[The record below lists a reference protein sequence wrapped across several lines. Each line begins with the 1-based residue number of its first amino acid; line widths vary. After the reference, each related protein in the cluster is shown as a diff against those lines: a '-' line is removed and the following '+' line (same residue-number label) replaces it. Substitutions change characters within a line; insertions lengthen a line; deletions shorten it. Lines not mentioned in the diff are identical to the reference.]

1 MPQIVNTFLKS
12 KMNKDLDSRIIP
24 NGEYRDAQNLQISRS
39 QGAEVGEFENVL
51 GNEQQQYLYTGRNGA
66 NYTGKIIGQFTDPV
80 EGNIYIM
87 SAGYSGNGRCP
98 RDIVVYSGAA
108 LQSASTISLY
118 SKGPGGA
125 LLNPQVLG
133 IEVGMT
139 LWGDNWNGQPSGDG
153 GQETDAIV
161 TAVTAT
167 NIVLSQSITLAGGG
181 FVGEGD
187 KIYIGWNNT
196 IHRYNVNS
204 NTLTLLVRGSFLNFH
219 QDYRIFGIN
228 LLEDLLF
235 WTDNRNQPRKI
246 NVTLANPLDLINPT
260 HYVNEDQISV
270 AKYYPYETPLV
281 LRQTIRG
288 ITAGAQDTARK
299 GYTLT
304 MADTTNIQIGD
315 IVSGFP
321 SQGSQELWNVIYI
334 DPNVSVVIYNNF
346 KDGSATQRPGAYNG
360 TDNINITF
368 SNTTMSNSAERKLSR
383 GFDQTCRAAGAV
395 AVGSLLSINY
405 NYNNVNTEQSPQPTP
420 RIGDYIT
427 SATMN
432 GPSGL
437 GITISDEVVITEVN
451 LITPGATGKID
462 IKLSKA
468 VTVNAIGNDITI
480 SANPNYN
487 DTFTGDPDLIEE
499 KFVRFSYRFKYED
512 NEYSLAAPYTQL
524 CFIPDQE
531 GIIGG
536 GKNEQLQDMVNIYD
550 STIVE
555 WFTNKIDTIAL
566 KIPLPDGGTTEA
578 TALEFLNN
586 NYKVTNI
593 EILYKESDGLSSK
606 ILDSIEVN
614 NLTASNIVKIPNS
627 TGNTT
632 QFYYDFNYESI
643 KPYRTLPTSEQ
654 NRVYDNVPL
663 KALGQEVSANRV
675 IYGNFLQKHTPPNN
689 LDYEVI
695 NSNKSVSYNNYSQYP
710 NHSVKQNRSYQVG
723 WVLSDR
729 YGRASS
735 VVLSSNDDNPLLNG
749 STIYVPYKTW
759 GELDNTITDITT
771 YKWLGSAL
779 RVKLNNGITQT
790 TNNSI
795 TGEPGLYKA
804 EEDTSV
810 DSATIVNPGTGY
822 TVGDKCTTNYGALGN
837 LGLGE
842 DFEIQVQSI
851 SGGGPTGPI
860 SGFTIINRGSGYVN
874 DQILTLV
881 GGTGS
886 NATVKVT
893 VNDANPTGWQSY
905 KLVVKQQEQEYYNV
919 YLPGFISGYPVVNS
933 GEYGRIA
940 FSVLL
945 GDNINKV
952 PRDLNEVGPLQDEF
966 SASVNLF
973 GRVNNPNIDNKNKGA
988 AGNYYNNRTYPW
1000 NTQYFPGRKN
1010 DEAVT
1015 VGNIG
1020 QSGLQLGTSP
1030 FDNTGTQGEF
1040 NNSTGDIP
1048 WGNPG
1053 VYQSL
1058 YNQEQAPIAMGLKI
1072 GAEESQPQL
1081 TQAGSPQ
1088 LNTLGAKVT
1097 ANVFGAAQGT
1107 NDGCMVPFLSVS
1119 ETSPVE
1125 SLLEIFY
1132 ESSTSGNFIDLNR
1145 QVTADYAG
1153 VSGTTVT
1160 AGSFGEDT
1168 ASGTALITAFSFT
1181 DSAGNNLTLDSVPT
1195 ITQILDGNGV
1205 DVTGSFTIVQNG
1217 GSPLNFDIKTNQ
1229 LFWYGNETPS
1239 KSNTFILSF
1248 QTSYSSGTYIDILNN
1263 QITISLTNIAPV
1275 IGGFTPSVG
1284 PDAGVQQA
1292 CSKAGGSSGYDTTT
1306 TNFGQFTGGKNGSAD
1321 PGSDTLE
1328 LCHSLSVLAS
1338 PVGSTAVF
1346 EIDHET
1352 GVVTKTSGTLVNGTY
1367 SFECTLTDAAAYYP
1381 PNCISYSGSLQ
1392 TTCNYDIVLGT
1403 PPVNQVLCYGPSSA
1417 MASLDTSC
1425 VYGGTG
1431 YPLEVF
1437 FGANKFINSG
1447 TGGAT
1452 GSGTASILS
1461 TIDTAIGVGS
1471 LGYGLSSNNNLNLR
1485 YYNAYNE
1492 ALAGF
1497 ACGLPPVAP
1506 VFTTGSLVQ
1515 GIFALKVTLS
1525 KTAYAST
1532 ENDYRTNFTI
1542 LYRPSSSDP
1551 WQLATTDSSSPTAP
1565 SSTVGNFNQLD
1576 ITGSGIA
1583 SSSLTYHFSAVGEY
1597 AFRNNGVQNG
1607 TGCSVSGCYTCA
1619 RVDVDFYDAING
1631 PGQTGCPGTA
1641 DPCTGPL

>member
-80 EGNIYIM
+80 EGNMYIM

-98 RDIVVYSGAA
+98 RDIVVYSGAS
-108 LQSASTISLY
+108 LVSASTISLY
-118 SKGPGGA
+118 SKGPAGT
-125 LLNPQVLG
+125 LLNPEVLG
-133 IEVGMT
+133 VEVGMT

-246 NVTLANPLDLINPT
+246 NVTLANPLDLIDPT

-288 ITAGAQDTARK
+288 ITAGTQDTARK

-346 KDGSATQRPGAYNG
+346 KDGSVTQTPGAYNG
-360 TDNINITF
+360 ADNINITF
-368 SNTTMSNSAERKLSR
+368 SNTAMSNSAERKLSR

-395 AVGSLLSINY
+395 AVGNLLSINY

-427 SATMN
+427 SATMD

-451 LITPGATGKID
+451 LITTGATGKID

-468 VTVNAIGNDITI
+468 VTVNAVGNDITI

-499 KFVRFSYRFKYED
+499 KLVRFSYRFKYED
-512 NEYSLAAPYTQL
+512 NEYSLAAPYTQI

-531 GIIGG
+531 GIVGG
-536 GKNEQLQDMVNIYD
+536 GKNEQLQDMLNIYD

-555 WFTNKIDTIAL
+555 WFKNKIDTIAL
-566 KIPLPDGGTTEA
+566 KIPLPDGGGTRAEA
-578 TALEFLNN
+578 LQSLID
-586 NYKVTNI
+586 NYKITNI

-614 NLTASNIVKIPNS
+614 NLTASNIVKIPNDINNS
-627 TGNTT
+627 T
-632 QFYYDFNYESI
+632 QWYYDFNYESI

-663 KALGQEVSANRV
+663 KALGQEISANRV

-695 NSNKSVSYNNYSQYP
+695 NSNKSVSYDNYSQYP
-710 NHSVKQNRSYQVG
+710 NHSIKQNRNYQVG

-735 VVLSSNDDNPLLNG
+735 VILSSNDDNPLLNG
-749 STIYVPYKTW
+749 STIYVPYKTF
-759 GELDNTITDITT
+759 GEVDDPINDVTT
-771 YKWLGSAL
+771 YKWLGNAL
-779 RVKLNNGITQT
+779 RVKLNNGINQT

-795 TGEPGLYKA
+795 TGEPGLFKA
-804 EEDTSV
+804 ESDTGV
-810 DSATIVNPGTGY
+810 DEVNLVSGGVGHA
-822 TVGDKCTTNYGALGN
+822 VGDIITFSYLPTVV
-837 LGLGE
+837 GLGQ
-842 DFEIQVQSI
+842 DLSI
-851 SGGGPTGPI
+851 EVVSETGGVITGLKI
-860 SGFTIINRGSGYVN
+860 VNRGSGYVN
-874 DQILTLV
+874 GQQLHQSGTT
-881 GGTGS
+881 GTGTS
-886 NATVKVT
+886 AVINIVVY
-893 VNDANPTGWQSY
+893 DANPTGWQSY

-919 YLPGFISGYPVVNS
+919 YLPGFISGYPVINS
-933 GEYGRIA
+933 SDYGRVA

-973 GRVNNPNIDNKNKGA
+973 GRVNNPNIDNKNKGSS
-988 AGNYYNNRTYPW
+988 GNYYNNRIYPW
-1000 NTQYFPGRKN
+1000 NTQYFPGRQN

-1015 VGNIG
+1015 IG
-1020 QSGLQLGTSP
+1020 TIGASGLQLGTSP
-1030 FDNTGTQGEF
+1030 FTASVAAGDFDNATG
-1040 NNSTGDIP
+1040 SVP
-1048 WGNPG
+1048 WGTTG
-1053 VYQSL
+1053 LYQSL

-1081 TQAGSPQ
+1081 TQSGSPQ
-1088 LNTLGAKVT
+1088 LNTLGSKVT
-1097 ANVFGAAQGT
+1097 ANVFGSGQGT

-1145 QVTADYAG
+1145 QVNADYAG
-1153 VSGTTVT
+1153 VSGTTAT
-1160 AGSFGEDT
+1160 AGSFDESDT
-1168 ASGTALITAFSFT
+1168 SGTDVITAFSFT

-1195 ITQILDGNGV
+1195 ITQVLDGNGV
-1205 DVTGSFTIVQNG
+1205 DVTGAFTIVQNG
-1217 GSPLNFDIKTNQ
+1217 GTPLNFDIKTNQ
-1229 LFWYGNETPS
+1229 LFWYGKETPS
-1239 KSNTFILSF
+1239 KSNTFSLSF
-1248 QTSYSSGTYIDILNN
+1248 QTSYSSGAYIDILNN
-1263 QITISLTNIAPV
+1263 QITINLNNVAPE

-1284 PDAGVQQA
+1284 PDAGSEQA
-1292 CSKAGGSSGYDTTT
+1292 CGKAGGSSGYDSTV

-1321 PGSDTLE
+1321 PGNNTLE
-1328 LCHSLSVLAS
+1328 LCYSLSVLAA

-1346 EIDHET
+1346 EIDQT
-1352 GVVTKTSGTLVNGTY
+1352 GNVTKTSGTSVNGTY
-1367 SFECTLTDAAAYYP
+1367 SFECTLTDAASS
-1381 PNCISYSGSLQ
+1381 CVSSTGSLQ
-1392 TTCNYDIVLGT
+1392 TTCNYDVVLGT
-1403 PPVNQVLCYGPSSA
+1403 PKVNQVLCFGAHPATMSG
-1417 MASLDTSC
+1417 LDTTC

-1437 FGANKFINSG
+1437 FGANRFVNSG
-1447 TGGAT
+1447 INGTVGLNVGSSTSSLLGTIDTSLGLGAT
-1452 GSGTASILS
+1452 GYQLPSNG
-1461 TIDTAIGVGS
+1461 
-1471 LGYGLSSNNNLNLR
+1471 GLDLR
-1485 YYNAYNE
+1485 YYNAYQE
-1492 ALAGF
+1492 ALNNF
-1497 ACGLPPVAP
+1497 TCGLPPVTPA
-1506 VFTTGSLVQ
+1506 FTTGKLVQ
-1515 GIFALKVTLS
+1515 GVFALKVILS
-1525 KTAYAST
+1525 KTAFAST
-1532 ENDYRTNFTI
+1532 SNDYKTNFTI
-1542 LYRPSSSDP
+1542 LYRASASDP
-1551 WQLATTDSSSPTAP
+1551 WQLATTDSSSPTDP

-1576 ITGSGIA
+1576 VTGSGIA
-1583 SSSLTYHFSAVGEY
+1583 SASLTYHFSAVGEY
-1597 AFRNNGVQNG
+1597 AFRNTGVQNG
-1607 TGCSVSGCYTCA
+1607 TGCTGGGCYTCA
-1619 RVDVDFYDAING
+1619 RVDVEFYDATFG
-1631 PGQTGCPGTA
+1631 VASPACV
-1641 DPCTGPL
+1641 DCTGPL